1 MEGVF
6 NFEWVETPWDALVK
20 FSSWLTDFL
29 LVQTHQQQSN
39 ASLRF
44 ARPWWGGPCMPAPA
58 SVQWTHYPSFCWQM
72 VAGIKEPRGVRQ
84 SQPSIW
90 YCQPVHTLG
99 VVAPWSLHTEM
110 QEGHFILYT
119 LNRSN
124 SRFIGQPLFQSTRS
138 WEVKLGLWGHL
149 HAPFNFL
156 LLLAPHRLRC
166 WRSTSCPIWMGSV
179 VEGLMTMMKNWDSQW
194 VGDQGEE
201 QRLGWSSMWTGDK
214 DVAPLCIGWLPGWTE
229 EAWRGRCFLLC
240 LVRARHHCWSG
251 LEAEASLLT
260 QLMVRFTSRL
270 IW

>member
-110 QEGHFILYT
+110 QEGHFILCT

-194 VGDQGEE
+194 VGDQGGE
-201 QRLGWSSMWTGDK
+201 QRLGWSSMWTGDR
-214 DVAPLCIGWLPGWTE
+214 DVG
-229 EAWRGRCFLLC
+229 
-240 LVRARHHCWSG
+240 
-251 LEAEASLLT
+251 
-260 QLMVRFTSRL
+260 
-270 IW
+270 